1 MKKSK
6 LREIKEEKSIFSLET
21 RLKFYKITKN
31 VEKGTD
37 FANSLLFLGLKHPI
51 FGTIGVISNVLKL
64 IMKYHSLSFEDIT
77 QYWYCSDNSNK
88 VFNFL
93 TKKLVKYSVYKY
105 EDKDLELFKV
115 NNMYILKSEGYL
127 WYEDAVNEKKI
138 FNELLILDKNLKLIP
153 NEKSF
158 DIVPLKNVEIY
169 SSSRAIEIYNRLDC
183 FISNGNTRSA
193 LINGPAGM
201 GKSCIALYVADCF
214 VKKHGGRI
222 LHVDLKD
229 FEEFTTSDLQIFLEF
244 ANSEVLILDD
254 IDKYRDP
261 DALLQL
267 LETNRQRHK
276 LVLATSNELGM
287 LTESVRRPKR
297 FDDIFYV
304 QSLPPEMLEV
314 YSELSDM
321 MDEKQKEE
329 ILKWPIAYVD
339 DLDIRRKN
347 LANFD
352 LEEEMSELRTRLG
365 IEDIREEK
373 PRRKNRK
380 KFYDLL

>member
-1 MKKSK
+1 MKKIRK
-6 LREIKEEKSIFSLET
+6 TEKIQKKSIFSLET
-21 RLKFYKITKN
+21 KLKFYKITRN
-31 VEKGTD
+31 LEKGTD
-37 FANSLLFLGLKHPI
+37 FANSLLFLGIRHPV
-51 FGTIGVISNVLKL
+51 FGTIGVVSNILKL
-64 IMKYHSLSFEDIT
+64 ILKYNSLSFEDVT
-77 QYWYCSDNSNK
+77 QSWYCSDNSNK

-93 TKKLVKYSVYKY
+93 AKKLTKYSVYKY
-105 EDKDLELFKV
+105 EDRDLELFKV
-115 NNMYILKSEGYL
+115 NNIYILKSEGYF
-127 WYEDAVNEKKI
+127 WYEDIGHEKKI
-138 FNELLILDKNLKLIP
+138 FSELLSLDKNLKLIP

-158 DIVPLKNVEIY
+158 DIIPLKNIEIY
-169 SSSRAIEIYNRLDC
+169 TSSRAIEIYKRLNA
-183 FISNGNTRSA
+183 FISKGNTRSA

-201 GKSCIALYVADCF
+201 GKSCIALFVADSF
-214 VKKHGGRI
+214 IKQYGGTI

-229 FEEFTTSDLQIFLEF
+229 FEDFTSSDLQIFLEF
-244 ANSEVLILDD
+244 ANSDVLILDD

-261 DALLQL
+261 DALLYL

-314 YSELSDM
+314 YKELNEM
-321 MDEKQKEE
+321 LDEKQREE

-347 LANFD
+347 LEDFD

-365 IEDIREEK
+365 IEDVREEK

-380 KFYDLL
+380 KLYDLL